1 MELKI
6 IKINSHILKIIGG
19 AELPC
24 KIDDTNYAII
34 KGEIGVYEVSRKN
47 NENGSYDLIYKA
59 KFTSNIEVE
68 QGEKKII
75 AKNKNTKSQQMRR
88 LLWAIA
94 NSNGEDGDA
103 YYDIIMDKIMVN
115 IDEVINY
122 LKNK

>member
-1 MELKI
+1 
-6 IKINSHILKIIGG
+6 
-19 AELPC
+19 
-24 KIDDTNYAII
+24 
-34 KGEIGVYEVSRKN
+34 
-47 NENGSYDLIYKA
+47 
-59 KFTSNIEVE
+59 
-68 QGEKKII
+68 
-75 AKNKNTKSQQMRR
+75 MRR